1 MSVRPPS
8 GRNRGRSSTCSTT
21 LEVVNG
27 LTFSFTQDE
36 VTVLRRQVAE
46 ALKFGYVVRGRELPR
61 LLAEVGRELACAD
74 LSRENSQV
82 SVPNGTAGFRDETPL
97 SVSDQPVRLTVKEAA
112 CLARVSEG
120 YMRRLIRRGDV
131 EAIRGH
137 RGAWAVDIPSA
148 SVWIASQRRKEHER
162 KAA

>member
-1 MSVRPPS
+1 
-8 GRNRGRSSTCSTT
+8 

-46 ALKFGYVVRGRELPR
+46 ALKFGYVVRGRQLPR
-61 LLAEVGRELACAD
+61 LLAEVGRELACA
-74 LSRENSQV
+74 SQCRENPQASLA
-82 SVPNGTAGFRDETPL
+82 NGTAGFRDAPSL
-97 SVSDQPVRLTVKEAA
+97 SVSEQPVRLTVKEAA
-112 CLARVSEG
+112 CLAKVSEG

-131 EAIRGH
+131 EAIRGY
-137 RGAWAVDIPSA
+137 RGAWQVDISSA
-148 SVWIASQRRKEHER
+148 GAWIASQRRKERDR